1 MPLTLAWVDVACR
14 VALTV
19 LAIWAIGFDRDVE
32 GHSVGLRT
40 SLLVA
45 LAACLAMLQTNWL
58 MNSVGKSSDS
68 SAAAPS

>member
-1 MPLTLAWVDVACR
+1 LAWADVAYR

-19 LAIWAIGFDRDVE
+19 LATWTIGFDRDVE

-58 MNSVGKSSDS
+58 TNSVVKSSDS

>member
-1 MPLTLAWVDVACR
+1 MPLTLAWADVACR

-19 LAIWAIGFDRDVE
+19 LATWAIGFDRDVE

-58 MNSVGKSSDS
+58 TNSVGKSSNL